1 MTMREMQIFLEVA
14 RTLNMST
21 AGKSLYLSQS
31 TVSQSILNIDIIKSK
46 VIANEGISVMASGQF
61 KVEAKLG
68 YLRGIS
74 LPEIKFRRHFYEIHH
89 KDLHILPH
97 IQSYLD
103 TCMFRS
109 ITEFSCLNGTLF

>member
-1 MTMREMQIFLEVA
+1 LKDENFFMLARGNPTRDYFEQSFHDHHLEP
-14 RTLNMST
+14 RTIDFN
-21 AGKSLYLSQS
+21 
-31 TVSQSILNIDIIKSK
+31 NIDIIKSK

>member
-1 MTMREMQIFLEVA
+1 MKIYIIEDDEAVISMLED
-14 RTLNMST
+14 TIDFN
-21 AGKSLYLSQS
+21 
-31 TVSQSILNIDIIKSK
+31 NIDIIKSK